1 MRDRQSTLRRILD
14 SGIVAV
20 MRARSSEHLI
30 GVADAI
36 RAGGVDCIEVTMTT
50 PNALGIIEQTART
63 FGDDAVIGV
72 GTVLDAE
79 SARAAILAG
88 AQFIVAPTLNLDVI
102 RMAHR
107 YDKAVI
113 PGAFT
118 PTEILTAWENGA
130 DLVKVFPAGRLGPEF
145 FRDMQGPLPQ
155 VKLVPTGGVDLTTAE
170 DFIRCGAAALC
181 VGTAMTPKDAMASG
195 RLEVV
200 TDLAAQFVA
209 AVKRARGQA

>member
-1 MRDRQSTLRRILD
+1 
-14 SGIVAV
+14 
-20 MRARSSEHLI
+20 
-30 GVADAI
+30 
-36 RAGGVDCIEVTMTT
+36 
-50 PNALGIIEQTART
+50 P
-63 FGDDAVIGV
+63 
-72 GTVLDAE
+72 
-79 SARAAILAG
+79 
-88 AQFIVAPTLNLDVI
+88 DVI

-181 VGTAMTPKDAMASG
+181 VGTAMTPKDAVASG
-195 RLEVV
+195 RLDVV

-209 AVKRARGQA
+209 AVKRGRGLA

>member
-88 AQFIVAPTLNLDVI
+88 AQFIVAPTLNPDVI

-113 PGAFT
+113 PG
-118 PTEILTAWENGA
+118 G
-130 DLVKVFPAGRLGPEF
+130 
-145 FRDMQGPLPQ
+145 
-155 VKLVPTGGVDLTTAE
+155 
-170 DFIRCGAAALC
+170 
-181 VGTAMTPKDAMASG
+181 
-195 RLEVV
+195 
-200 TDLAAQFVA
+200 
-209 AVKRARGQA
+209 

>member
-88 AQFIVAPTLNLDVI
+88 AQFIVAPTLNPDVI

-181 VGTAMTPKDAMASG
+181 VGTAMTPKDAVASG
-195 RLEVV
+195 RLDVV

-209 AVKRARGQA
+209 AVKRGRGLA